1 MMKVLLFTL
10 GAACCLYAMPV
21 LAQDAPTVFLM
32 GEQEAAY
39 EKLNQTYKQSLLEAC
54 DNDMKLAFNKW
65 LNMMQEMEAYADE
78 INYDLN
84 GVKLLMH
91 VFWNADGQI
100 DHIGYFLRPNSR
112 NVDTAELSA
121 FFTSFSRQYTFP
133 VSSDRKFMHY
143 TKASFPTF
151 SERAQR

>member
-1 MMKVLLFTL
+1 MLGFLCWLSV
-10 GAACCLYAMPV
+10 GAAQ
-21 LAQDAPTVFLM
+21 AQEAPTVFVM
-32 GEQEAAY
+32 GDQEATY
-39 EKLNQTYKQSLLEAC
+39 EKLNQTYKQTLLEAC
-54 DNDMKLAFNKW
+54 DNDMKLAFEKW
-65 LNMMQEMEAYADE
+65 LHMMQEMESYADE
-78 INYDLN
+78 INFDLD
-84 GVKLLMH
+84 GIKVLMH
-91 VFWNADGQI
+91 VFWNTDGQI

-121 FFTSFSRQYTFP
+121 FLSSFSRQYTFP